1 MKFSIEK
8 LPTDLL
14 LELAEKH
21 KSLRKHAGYSQREL
35 AERSGV
41 SLASIKRFEQT
52 GLISLE
58 SLLQLAAVLDR
69 LKDFETVFNPTED
82 FSRIE
87 QLFTKT
93 PRK

>member
-8 LPTDLL
+8 LPSDLL
-14 LELAEKH
+14 LEIAEKH
-21 KSLRKHAGYSQREL
+21 KLLRKHAGYSQSEL

-41 SLASIKRFEQT
+41 SLGSIKRFEQT

-69 LKDFETVFNPTED
+69 LADFDAVFNPSQD
-82 FSRIE
+82 LSRIE
-87 QLFTKT
+87 RLFTQT
-93 PRK
+93 SRK

>member
-8 LPTDLL
+8 LPSDLL
-14 LELAEKH
+14 LEIAEKH
-21 KSLRKHAGYSQREL
+21 KLLRKHAGYSQREM

-41 SLASIKRFEQT
+41 SLGSIKRFERT

-58 SLLQLAAVLDR
+58 SLLRLAAVHDR
-69 LKDFETVFNPTED
+69 LNDFEAVFNPAED
-82 FSRIE
+82 LSRIE
-87 QLFTKT
+87 RLFTQT

>member
-1 MKFSIEK
+1 MKFSIQI

-14 LELAEKH
+14 LEIAKKH
-21 KSLRKHAGYSQREL
+21 KHLRKHAGYSQREL

-41 SLASIKRFEQT
+41 SLGSIKRFEQT

-58 SLLQLAAVLDR
+58 SLLQLAAILDR
-69 LKDFETVFNPTED
+69 LTDFEAVFNPPQD
-82 FSRIE
+82 FSHIE

-93 PRK
+93 PQK

>member
-14 LELAEKH
+14 LEIAEKH
-21 KSLRKHAGYSQREL
+21 KHLRKNAGYSQREL

-41 SLASIKRFEQT
+41 SLGSIKRFEQT

-69 LKDFETVFNPTED
+69 LTDFETVFNPPED

>member
-8 LPTDLL
+8 TPTDIL
-14 LELAEKH
+14 LEIAEKH
-21 KSLRKHAGYSQREL
+21 KLLRKRAGYSQREL

-41 SLASIKRFEQT
+41 SFGSIKRFEQT

-69 LKDFETVFNPTED
+69 LNDFEAVFNPPED
-82 FSRIE
+82 LSHIE

-93 PRK
+93 SRK

>member
-8 LPTDLL
+8 LPSDLL
-14 LELAEKH
+14 LEIAEKH
-21 KSLRKHAGYSQREL
+21 KRLRKHAGYSQREL

-41 SLASIKRFEQT
+41 SLGSIKRFEQT

-69 LKDFETVFNPTED
+69 LTDFETIFNPPQD
-82 FSRIE
+82 LSRIE
-87 QLFTKT
+87 RLFTQT
-93 PRK
+93 SRK

>member
-8 LPTDLL
+8 NPTDLL
-14 LELAEKH
+14 RELAEKH
-21 KSLRKHAGYSQREL
+21 KQLRKHAGYSQLEL

-41 SLASIKRFEQT
+41 SLGSVKRFEQT

-69 LKDFETVFNPTED
+69 LTDFENIFNEPED
-82 FSRIE
+82 LSRIE

-93 PRK
+93 PKK

>member
-8 LPTDLL
+8 LPSDLL
-14 LELAEKH
+14 LEIAEKH
-21 KSLRKHAGYSQREL
+21 KLLRKHAGYSQSEL

-41 SLASIKRFEQT
+41 SLGSIKRFEQT

-69 LKDFETVFNPTED
+69 LTDFEPIFNPPQD

-87 QLFTKT
+87 RLFTQT
-93 PRK
+93 SRK

>member
-14 LELAEKH
+14 LEIAQKH
-21 KSLRKHAGYSQREL
+21 KRLRKNAGYSQREL

-41 SLASIKRFEQT
+41 SLGSIKRFEQT

-58 SLLQLAAVLDR
+58 SLLQLAAILDR
-69 LKDFETVFNPTED
+69 LTDFEAVFNPLED
-82 FSRIE
+82 FSHIE

-93 PRK
+93 SQK

>member
-8 LPTDLL
+8 LPSDLL
-14 LELAEKH
+14 LEIAEKH
-21 KSLRKHAGYSQREL
+21 KLLRKHAGYSQSEL

-41 SLASIKRFEQT
+41 SLGSIKRFEQT
-52 GLISLE
+52 GLISLG

-69 LKDFETVFNPTED
+69 LADFDAVFNPSQD

-87 QLFTKT
+87 RLFTQT
-93 PRK
+93 SRK